1 MSESPKACRL
11 RLWRERAGIDTATIA
26 ALLDMPEAEYLRCEA
41 GTHTMWL
48 ADREALR
55 YLFDDH
61 YGAGFLLGTSQG
73 EQLQREL
80 DGMDAA
86 FRAVMLRWQRAS

>member
-1 MSESPKACRL
+1 MSENARACRL
-11 RLWRERAGIDTATIA
+11 RLWRERAGIYAATIA
-26 ALLDMPEAEYLRCEA
+26 ALLDMPESEYARCE
-41 GTHTMWL
+41 GGQHTMWL

-86 FRAVMLRWQRAS
+86 FRTVMLRWQRAS